1 MNSMTPLLNVEDASR
16 SLGFYRDNLGFR
28 VDEDFEHKGKLV
40 WARISLGPI
49 ALMINT
55 SEERTARG
63 ARSSRETYD
72 DAVFYFT
79 VDDARALRKEL
90 AERGCDPGPVARQ
103 EYGVDEFT
111 MQDPDGY
118 ELAFGSPIPAGS
130 PVKVESSM

>member
-28 VDEDFEHKGKLV
+28 VDEDFEHEGKLV

-55 SEERTARG
+55 WEERKARG
-63 ARSSRETYD
+63 ARSSSETYD

-90 AERGCDPGPVARQ
+90 AERGCDLGPVARQ

-111 MQDPDGY
+111 MRDPDGY
-118 ELAFGSPIPAGS
+118 ELAFGSPIPG
-130 PVKVESSM
+130 

>member
-28 VDEDFEHKGKLV
+28 VDEDFEHEGKLV

-63 ARSSRETYD
+63 ARSSRGPTTTQFSISRWTTLGRCGRNWRRGVAIPDRWHGRNTESMSSRCGIRMDTNWLL
-72 DAVFYFT
+72 A
-79 VDDARALRKEL
+79 ARFQL
-90 AERGCDPGPVARQ
+90 AAR
-103 EYGVDEFT
+103 
-111 MQDPDGY
+111 
-118 ELAFGSPIPAGS
+118 
-130 PVKVESSM
+130 